1 MRQNT
6 TPDAETP
13 ATATEPDNT
22 TAPPDAPLTNHP
34 VRSEQALALVR
45 SYLPWSAGAGVIP
58 LPGIDLTA
66 LLAVQL
72 RMLAKLA
79 ELYEIP
85 FRKEAAKSVAGSLL
99 GTALPG
105 SVAGG
110 IASSLK
116 AIPVL
121 GTLIGIAILPALGA
135 AATYAVGKV
144 FITHFE
150 SGGTF
155 LDLDPASV
163 EAHFRNEFTKAQ
175 AETASP
181 MPKILKDA

>member
-1 MRQNT
+1 MSKNATPAAETAAMPDTAT
-6 TPDAETP
+6 TPPTVESTP
-13 ATATEPDNT
+13 LPARP
-22 TAPPDAPLTNHP
+22 
-34 VRSEQALALVR
+34 EQALALVR
-45 SYLPWSAGAGVIP
+45 SYMPWSAGAGIIP
-58 LPGIDLTA
+58 FPGVDLTA

-72 RMLAKLA
+72 CMLSKLA
-79 ELYEIP
+79 ELYAVP
-85 FRKEAAKSVAGSLL
+85 FRKEAAKSLAGSLL

-105 SVAGG
+105 SLAGG
-110 IASSLK
+110 VASTFK

-121 GTLIGIAILPALGA
+121 GTLVGIAILPALGA

-163 EAHFRNEFTKAQ
+163 EAHFRNEFTQAQ
-175 AETASP
+175 TEAATKKGA
-181 MPKILKDA
+181 

>member
-1 MRQNT
+1 MSKNT
-6 TPDAETP
+6 TPETEIP
-13 ATATEPDNT
+13 PTETATPEPQ
-22 TAPPDAPLTNHP
+22 PAPLP
-34 VRSEQALALVR
+34 ARSEQALTLVR
-45 SYLPWSAGAGVIP
+45 SYLPWSAGAGAIP

-85 FRKEAAKSVAGSLL
+85 FRKEAAKSIAGSLL

-110 IASSLK
+110 IASTFK
-116 AIPVL
+116 AIPIL
-121 GTLIGIAILPALGA
+121 GTLVGIAILPALGA

-163 EAHFRNEFTKAQ
+163 QAHFRSEFTKAQ
-175 AETASP
+175 EGAAKKS
-181 MPKILKDA
+181 A

>member
-1 MRQNT
+1 MSNNT
-6 TPDAETP
+6 TPETEVPHTETVAPEAQP
-13 ATATEPDNT
+13 AAIP
-22 TAPPDAPLTNHP
+22 A
-34 VRSEQALALVR
+34 RSEQALALVR
-45 SYLPWSAGAGVIP
+45 NYLPWSAGAGVIP
-58 LPGIDLTA
+58 LPGLDLTA

-85 FRKEAAKSVAGSLL
+85 FRKEAAKSIAGSLL

-110 IASSLK
+110 IASTFK

-121 GTLIGIAILPALGA
+121 GTFVGIAILPALGA

-163 EAHFRNEFTKAQ
+163 EAHFRSEFAKAQ
-175 AETASP
+175 EGTEKKSA
-181 MPKILKDA
+181 

>member
-1 MRQNT
+1 MSNNT
-6 TPDAETP
+6 TPETEVP
-13 ATATEPDNT
+13 HTETATPEAQP
-22 TAPPDAPLTNHP
+22 AAIPA
-34 VRSEQALALVR
+34 RSEQALALVR

-58 LPGIDLTA
+58 MPGLDLTA

-85 FRKEAAKSVAGSLL
+85 FRKEAAKSIVGSLL

-110 IASSLK
+110 IASTFK
-116 AIPVL
+116 AIPVV
-121 GTLIGIAILPALGA
+121 GTLVGIAILPALGA

-163 EAHFRNEFTKAQ
+163 EAHFRSEFAKAQ
-175 AETASP
+175 EGGAA
-181 MPKILKDA
+181 KKGA

>member
-1 MRQNT
+1 MNKNA
-6 TPDAETP
+6 TPDTETP
-13 ATATEPDNT
+13 DTT
-22 TAPPDAPLTNHP
+22 TAPPDIQPTPLP
-34 VRSEQALALVR
+34 ARAKQAQALVR
-45 SYLPWSAGAGVIP
+45 SYLPWSAGAGIIP

-79 ELYEIP
+79 ELYEVP

-105 SVAGG
+105 SLAGG
-110 IASSLK
+110 VASTFK

-121 GTLIGIAILPALGA
+121 GTLVGIAILPALGA

-163 EAHFRNEFTKAQ
+163 EAHFRSEFAKAQ
-175 AETASP
+175 TEAGS
-181 MPKILKDA
+181 KKDA

>member
-1 MRQNT
+1 MSKNI
-6 TPDAETP
+6 TPDTETP
-13 ATATEPDNT
+13 DTSTATPNIQPT
-22 TAPPDAPLTNHP
+22 PHP
-34 VRSEQALALVR
+34 ARAEQALILVR
-45 SYLPWSAGAGVIP
+45 GYLPWSAGAGIIP
-58 LPGIDLTA
+58 LPGVDLTA

-79 ELYEIP
+79 ELYEVP
-85 FRKEAAKSVAGSLL
+85 FRKQAAKSVAGSLL

-110 IASSLK
+110 IASTFK

-121 GTLIGIAILPALGA
+121 GTLVGIAILPALGV

-155 LDLDPASV
+155 LNLDPVSV
-163 EAHFRNEFTKAQ
+163 EAHFRSEFAKAQ
-175 AETASP
+175 TEVAAKKGT
-181 MPKILKDA
+181 

>member
-1 MRQNT
+1 MSKNTTADTETPDTSTT
-6 TPDAETP
+6 TPDIQ
-13 ATATEPDNT
+13 
-22 TAPPDAPLTNHP
+22 TNPFP
-34 VRSEQALALVR
+34 VRAEKAVALVR
-45 SYLPWSAGAGVIP
+45 SYLPWSAGAGIIP
-58 LPGIDLTA
+58 LPGVDLTA

-85 FRKEAAKSVAGSLL
+85 FRKEAAKSIAGSLL

-105 SVAGG
+105 SVAGS
-110 IASSLK
+110 IASTFK
-116 AIPVL
+116 AIPVI
-121 GTLIGIAILPALGA
+121 GTLVGIAILPAIGA

-163 EAHFRNEFTKAQ
+163 EAHFRNEFAKAQ
-175 AETASP
+175 TDVAAKKGT
-181 MPKILKDA
+181 